1 MTVRARSVATWLS
14 HVFACGVGLAISGY
28 AAAQAFPNKPIRM
41 LLPYPPGGS
50 ADFVGRPLVQPISE
64 RLGQQVV
71 IDNRG
76 GGGGAIAME
85 VVAQA
90 QPDGYT
96 IALGMT
102 PQVAANVSLYPNL
115 QYNPIKDFAP
125 VSLLVSQ
132 PYLLVVHS
140 SIPANN
146 VQELVALAKARAGKL
161 VYWSSGNGGIPHLS
175 MELFKTMTQIDILHI
190 PYKGGGPAYPD
201 FLAGRTHLTFAS
213 IGTAGPHVRA
223 GKLKA
228 LAISSRAR
236 NKAVPEIPTVAE
248 SGVTGYESLVWYGV
262 LAPRATPRPVIERL
276 HRDFTETLKNEDVVK
291 RYVNN
296 GLDIIGS
303 TSEYFTTFIA
313 AEIKK
318 WADVVKRSGAKID

>member
-1 MTVRARSVATWLS
+1 MGLGVRGATTKVFYALLGAVGAVAGG
-14 HVFACGVGLAISGY
+14 HVE
-28 AAAQAFPNKPIRM
+28 AQGFPNKPIRM

-50 ADFVGRPLVQPISE
+50 ADFVGRPLVQPVSE

-96 IALGMT
+96 IVLGMT

-115 QYNPIKDFAP
+115 QYNPVRDFSP

-175 MELFKTMTQIDILHI
+175 MELFKTMTQVDMLHI

-248 SGVTGYESLVWYGV
+248 SGVAGYESLVWYGV
-262 LAPRATPRPVIERL
+262 LAPRGTPRPVVDRL
-276 HRDFTETLKNEDVVK
+276 HRDFTESLKNDDVVK

-303 TSEYFTTFIA
+303 TPEHFATFIA